1 MSANFNNT
9 TNLLFLHPIPN
20 KPLGIARKLFNY
32 AGYQVIETKAFEG
45 NYKKLDKRVMV
56 DMSLTTLHH
65 GHIRLLKQAAGLGH
79 VIVALTSDEEII
91 KFKDFTP
98 TLSFDQRKEIALS
111 IRYVDEVIISPY
123 LIDEAFLNKNN
134 VDLLVHGDDNVNPVP
149 ADRLIIFPRTPGIS
163 SSEFKKG

>member
-1 MSANFNNT
+1 
-9 TNLLFLHPIPN
+9 
-20 KPLGIARKLFNY
+20 
-32 AGYQVIETKAFEG
+32 
-45 NYKKLDKRVMV
+45 MV

-65 GHIRLLKQAAGLGH
+65 GHIRLLKQAAELGH
-79 VIVALTSDEEII
+79 VIVALTSDEEIT

>member
-1 MSANFNNT
+1 M
-9 TNLLFLHPIPN
+9 
-20 KPLGIARKLFNY
+20 
-32 AGYQVIETKAFEG
+32 
-45 NYKKLDKRVMV
+45 
-56 DMSLTTLHH
+56 HH

-91 KFKDFTP
+91 KCKGFTP